1 MSGYALTPP
10 VGHIALIGNFP
21 PRRCGIATF
30 TADLRNALAQVAPDT
45 TLTTI
50 AMNDPGMRH
59 LYPAEVG
66 YEIAQDDAGA
76 YLAAADHLN
85 ALNPDVV
92 CVQHEFGIFGGDAGS
107 YLLPMLERLRAPI
120 VTTLHT
126 ILTRPNPA
134 QKRAMEA
141 LVERSSRLVAM
152 TEMGRTILTRDM
164 GLADSKISVIPHG
177 IPDVPFLDPAFH
189 KHRFGL
195 DGRRVIL
202 TFGLLSPNKGIEV
215 MIDGLS
221 RLVKDHPD
229 LVYVVLGATH
239 PHLVAREGERY
250 RDQLEARVRDLGL
263 ANHVRFVNEYV
274 DAPTLQA
281 WLSACDIYVTPYLSE
296 AQITSGTLAYAVGLG
311 KAVISTPYWHAQE
324 LLADRRGQLVP
335 FASPEALAGAIG
347 AVLSDR
353 SLCDELRRNAYQAGR
368 EMIWPVVAERYT
380 TLFQRARVEACSK
393 QDLVQLNP
401 SKATPPEPSFTAV
414 ARMSDGCGM
423 LQHSRSTVPD
433 RRHGYCL
440 DDNARALMLAAM
452 FEAEG
457 IDSKRAMMLAPT
469 YASFVDLAWDEQSK
483 RFRNFMGFDRQWL
496 EHEGSQDSFGRAL
509 WAIGRTAELTRH
521 HGLKLW
527 ATALAD
533 KVIPASAY
541 LTSPRA
547 RAFAILGLA
556 AHLRVYP
563 GLRAARLQ
571 LEAFAEEMLG
581 LLRAG
586 RRSGWT
592 WFEPVL
598 AYDNARL
605 PEALLLAS
613 IVLDDGDMR
622 REALEALD
630 WLRRQQTAPEG
641 HFRPVGTQSFG
652 AEYQAPRAFDQQPL
666 EAWATIDAC
675 ALAFEQDGDRHWQ
688 EHAEAAFAWYL
699 GSNDLGLRIASLDG
713 GCYDGLQADRV
724 NLNQGAES
732 ILAYQFAALTIGRV
746 RRAAE
751 LSEKGE
757 ASQAA
762 VTGGAACR

>member
-1 MSGYALTPP
+1 MNGYALTPP
-10 VGHIALIGNFP
+10 VRHIALIGNFP

-30 TADLRNALAQVAPDT
+30 TADLHDALRQISPDT
-45 TLTTI
+45 SLSTI
-50 AMNDPGMRH
+50 VMNDPGAQHR
-59 LYPAEVG
+59 YPEEVH
-66 YEIAQDDAGA
+66 YEIAQENPYS

-92 CVQHEFGIFGGDAGS
+92 CVQHEFGIFGGKAGD
-107 YLLPMLERLRAPI
+107 YLLPMLEKLRAPI

-126 ILTRPNPA
+126 VLTKPHLDQR
-134 QKRAMEA
+134 RVMRA
-141 LVERSSRLVAM
+141 LVERSSRLVVM

-164 GLADSKISVIPHG
+164 GVAASKIAVIPHG
-177 IPDVPFLDPAFH
+177 IPDLPFLDPAFH

-195 DGRRVIL
+195 DGHRVVL
-202 TFGLLSPNKGIEV
+202 SFGLLSPNKGIEV
-215 MIDGLS
+215 MIEALS
-221 RLVKDHPD
+221 RLVKEHPD

-239 PHLVAREGERY
+239 PHLAAREGERY
-250 RDQLEARVRDLGL
+250 RDDLESRVRRLGL
-263 ANHVRFVNEYV
+263 ENHVRFVNEYV
-274 DAPTLQA
+274 DTPTLHA

-324 LLADRRGQLVP
+324 LLAGGRGQLVP
-335 FASPEALAGAIG
+335 FASPEALAGAVG
-347 AVLSDR
+347 AILTNR
-353 SLCDELRRNAYQAGR
+353 TLCDEMRRNAYQAGR

-380 TLFQRARVEACSK
+380 TLFQRARIEACAK
-393 QDLVQLNP
+393 PGLVQLNP
-401 SKATPPEPSFTAV
+401 SKAMPPKPSLSAV

-440 DDNARALMLAAM
+440 DDNARALMLAAH

-457 IDSKRAMMLAPT
+457 IEAKRTIALATT

-496 EHEGSQDSFGRAL
+496 EQEGSQDSFGRAL
-509 WAIGRTAELTRH
+509 WAIGRTAELTRN

-533 KVIPASAY
+533 SVIPASAF

-563 GLRAARLQ
+563 GHRPARLQ
-571 LEAFAEEMLG
+571 LEAFAGELLD

-586 RRSGWT
+586 KRDAWT

-605 PEALLLAS
+605 PEALLLAGA
-613 IVLDDGDMR
+613 VLANADMG

-652 AEYQAPRAFDQQPL
+652 AAFQPPRAFDQQPL

-675 ALAFEQDGDRHWQ
+675 ALAFAQDSDSRWRD
-688 EHAEAAFAWYL
+688 HAEAAFAWYL
-699 GSNDLGLRIASLDG
+699 GANDLGVRIASPDG
-713 GCYDGLQADRV
+713 GCYDGLQVDRV

-732 ILAYQFAALTIGRV
+732 ILAYQFAALAIVHLRRNAAGSDIGEE
-746 RRAAE
+746 RRSAP
-751 LSEKGE
+751 S
-757 ASQAA
+757 
-762 VTGGAACR
+762 GGKACR